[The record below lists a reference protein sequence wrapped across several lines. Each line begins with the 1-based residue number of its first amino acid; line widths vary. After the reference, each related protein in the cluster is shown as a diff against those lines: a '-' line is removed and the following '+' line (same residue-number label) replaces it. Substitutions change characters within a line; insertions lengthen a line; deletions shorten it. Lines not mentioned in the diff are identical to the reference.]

1 MLWLGSFSNVNK
13 RFIQIIQKWRSHIMR
28 ENGARLPE
36 GGGYR

>member
-1 MLWLGSFSNVNK
+1 MSIQ
-13 RFIQIIQKWRSHIMR
+13 RFIQIIQKWRSHIMG